1 MFVTKAGEVGSI
13 FWLCVSS
20 FVNFL
25 INFMDFLLGEN
36 CAVQRCDSRCS
47 AHGVCS
53 NGESSFFSVVQH
65 IVMYFYKVCSNGE
78 SSFFT
83 YNNVCNV
90 LYNTLSCTF
99 TKSAP
104 MVRKVFFLPATML
117 LILGNMTNR
126 FRTDFYLKS
135 IKPKEN

>member
-1 MFVTKAGEVGSI
+1 MKEVSVFVTKAGEVGSI

-53 NGESSFFSVVQH
+53 NGESSFF
-65 IVMYFYKVCSNGE
+65 
-78 SSFFT
+78 T

-104 MVRKVFFLPATML
+104 KVRQVFFFTC
-117 LILGNMTNR
+117 NNVVD
-126 FRTDFYLKS
+126 FRQHDK
-135 IKPKEN
+135 

>member
-1 MFVTKAGEVGSI
+1 MFVTKAGEVGS
-13 FWLCVSS
+13 FFLLCVSS

-78 SSFFT
+78 
-83 YNNVCNV
+83 
-90 LYNTLSCTF
+90 
-99 TKSAP
+99 KS
-104 MVRKVFFLPATML
+104 FFLPATIL

-126 FRTDFYLKS
+126 FRTDLSLSKINE
-135 IKPKEN
+135 IKRKFTNKIIE

>member
-1 MFVTKAGEVGSI
+1 MFVTKAGEVGS
-13 FWLCVSS
+13 FFLLCVSS

-83 YNNVCNV
+83 YNNVCTV
-90 LYNTLSCTF
+90 LYNTLSCTYKVCSSGE
-99 TKSAP
+99 KSF
-104 MVRKVFFLPATML
+104 VLPATML